1 MYGVYMTKSVEIVT
15 EKFKKALLLF
25 IFYAL
30 KVSII
35 RILNLWW
42 WNEILI
48 ILLFDIIYIYYV
60 HF

>member
-15 EKFKKALLLF
+15 DKFKKALLLF

-35 RILNLWW
+35 RILNL
-42 WNEILI
+42 
-48 ILLFDIIYIYYV
+48 
-60 HF
+60 